1 MWKRGQPNNQDEQ
14 AHPEKFLLRMYIGRY
29 CVCNIFIY
37 IATIRLSNSA
47 LDRKC
52 ACVDKVTIWYVYMCL
67 IYIYILLQFVYPTPL
82 AYWECDGVD
91 KVACSIYIY
100 SIWHV
105 HMCLIYTYIASIHL
119 PNSVAYWECNCVDQV
134 AFSLYIYSC
143 RCCLW
148 VYSSTQ
154 LRLPTGSVLVWTKSL
169 FDTYICVWYIY
180 ILPLFVYP
188 TPLAYWECDG
198 VDEVA
203 CSIYIYIVFD
213 PYICVWY
220 IHVLPLF
227 DSWNLSHLGYLY
239 PRTTPVMIKLDHNR
253 SCPWV

>member
-119 PNSVAYWECNCVDQV
+119 PNSVAYWECNCVDKV
-134 AFSLYIYSC
+134 TCPIYIYFC

-148 VYSSTQ
+148 VYLSTQ
-154 LRLPTGSVLVWTKSL
+154 PCLPTGSVLVWTKSL

-180 ILPLFVYP
+180 IYCHYSSTQPRLPTGSVMVWTKSRARYMYIFHLTRIYVSDIYMYCHYSSTQPRLP
-188 TPLAYWECDG
+188 TG
-198 VDEVA
+198 SV
-203 CSIYIYIVFD
+203 IV
-213 PYICVWY
+213 
-220 IHVLPLF
+220 
-227 DSWNLSHLGYLY
+227 
-239 PRTTPVMIKLDHNR
+239 
-253 SCPWV
+253 